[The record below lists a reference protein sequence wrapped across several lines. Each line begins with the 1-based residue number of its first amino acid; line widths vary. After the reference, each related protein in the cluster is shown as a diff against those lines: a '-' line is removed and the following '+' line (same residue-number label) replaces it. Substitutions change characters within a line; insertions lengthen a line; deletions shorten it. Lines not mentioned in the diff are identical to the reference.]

1 MWTYIIKDNKAAA
14 KAAALFKKINWHYN
28 IFTRVA
34 GDSIHP
40 FRVLAEGGDIMSTYE
55 EMQIILTFAL
65 LVVAILTY
73 THKK

>member
-1 MWTYIIKDNKAAA
+1 MSIFIH
-14 KAAALFKKINWHYN
+14 LQHN
-28 IFTRVA
+28 IFTRAA
-34 GDSIHP
+34 GDSIHQ
-40 FRVLAEGGDIMSTYE
+40 FRVLAKGGDIMSTYE